1 MKMKLLQD
9 SLQKKG
15 AKFEDE
21 TPLPKWLSLRMTA
34 P

>member
-15 AKFEDE
+15 VLFK
-21 TPLPKWLSLRMTA
+21 TGHLTKNG
-34 P
+34 